1 MMDAETRRMIREE
14 IKQQLNIILNAAAG
28 SQNDQQSETIST
40 LFPGSPDIPGRPVM
54 HPFGFVSRAV
64 PGTISVVAKVG
75 ADMQNRM
82 TLGHRDF
89 HRPSDLNSGESI
101 VYSIGDYRVK
111 VTNTSILVGKGG
123 VYEPVLVGETTRQF
137 LISLVQLIIVHTH
150 LGNLGI
156 ETGPPLNSTDFNQLQ
171 SQNLD
176 NSKVLAED
184 GGRF

>member
-1 MMDAETRRMIREE
+1 MDAEQTRFIREE
-14 IKQQLNIILNAAAG
+14 IKRQLNTVLNAETG
-28 SQNDQQSETIST
+28 PTDSQTETINK
-40 LFPGSPDIPGRPVM
+40 LFPGMPGINSRPVV

-64 PGTISVVAKVG
+64 QGTISVVVKVG
-75 ADMQNRM
+75 ADIQNRM
-82 TLGHRDF
+82 VIGHRDKG
-89 HRPSDLNSGESI
+89 RPSDVDEGESI

-111 VTNTSILVGKGG
+111 VSKTQILVGKGG

-137 LISLVQLIIVHTH
+137 LITLVQLIVSHTH

-156 ETGPPLNSTDFNQLQ
+156 ETSPPLNAEQFIEAQA
-171 SQNLD
+171 QNLD